1 MFSEEN
7 KMSEQF
13 ASFNRSPA
21 RDVAFWQ
28 GNTALAHGALLAGC
42 DFFGGYPITPSTEI
56 AEVMAEELPKIGGK
70 FIQME
75 DEIGGIASVIG
86 ASIAGA
92 KALTA
97 TSGPG
102 FSLKQENLGL
112 AYIAEIPIV
121 VVDVMRGGPS
131 TGLPT
136 KTAQQDVM
144 QARWGTHGDHATICY
159 SPSSVQECYDLA
171 IKAFNMAERFRQP
184 VLILSDEVVG
194 HMREKVTKKDPGKL
208 KIVNRARPSMP
219 PEKFT
224 PYEADPMT
232 GVPAMAAFGDGYSW
246 HVTGLTTNDWGF
258 PTNNASEIEK
268 KMLRLMNK
276 VDRARK
282 DIVEYEMEYMDG
294 ADIVVVAY
302 GSVGRSA
309 LRAVRDARKR
319 GIPAGFF
326 RPITLWPF
334 PGEEL
339 ARMALGAKM
348 ILVPELNCG
357 QMVLE
362 VERVVKRRSEVRG
375 LSLVNGE
382 LFKPSAIGR
391 VIEEVA

>member
-1 MFSEEN
+1 MS
-7 KMSEQF
+7 KMS
-13 ASFNRSPA
+13 
-21 RDVAFWQ
+21 DVAFWQ
-28 GNTALAHGALLAGC
+28 GNTALAHGAVAAGC
-42 DFFGGYPITPSTEI
+42 NFYGGYPITPSTEI

-75 DEIGGIASVIG
+75 DEIAGIASVIG
-86 ASIAGA
+86 ASVAGA

-112 AYIAEIPIV
+112 AYIAEVPIV

-159 SPSSVQECYDLA
+159 APSSVQECYDLA

-184 VLILSDEVVG
+184 VLILSDEIVG
-194 HMREKVTKKDPGKL
+194 HMREKVTMPDPRNIKL
-208 KIVNRARPSMP
+208 VSRHRPSMP
-219 PEKFT
+219 QGKFT
-224 PYEADPMT
+224 PYEADPLT
-232 GVPAMAAFGDGYSW
+232 GVPAMASFGDGYRW

-258 PTNNASEIEK
+258 PTNNPPEIEK
-268 KMLRLMNK
+268 KMLRLISK
-276 VDRARK
+276 VERARN
-282 DIVEYEMEYMDG
+282 DIVEYEAEYMDG
-294 ADIVVVAY
+294 ASVVVVAY

-309 LRAVRDARKR
+309 LRAVRDARKK

-326 RPITLWPF
+326 RPVTLWPF
-334 PGEEL
+334 PDEEL
-339 ARMALGAKM
+339 KKLALGVKTV
-348 ILVPELNCG
+348 LVPELNCG

-362 VERVVKRRSEVRG
+362 VERVMGRRSEVRAMN
-375 LSLVNGE
+375 LVNGE
-382 LFKPSAIGR
+382 LFKPSEIGQ
-391 VIEEVA
+391 VIEEVARHA

>member
-1 MFSEEN
+1 
-7 KMSEQF
+7 MS
-13 ASFNRSPA
+13 
-21 RDVAFWQ
+21 DVAFWQ
-28 GNTALAHGALLAGC
+28 GNTALAHGALAAGC
-42 DFFGGYPITPSTEI
+42 DFYGGYPITPSTEI

-75 DEIGGIASVIG
+75 DEIGGIASIIG

-144 QARWGTHGDHATICY
+144 QARWGTHGDHGTICY
-159 SPSSVQECYDLA
+159 APSSVQECYDLA

-194 HMREKVTKKDPGKL
+194 HMREKVTKRDPNKL
-208 KIVNRARPSMP
+208 KILNRARPSMP
-219 PEKFT
+219 PDKFT
-224 PYEADPMT
+224 PYEADPLT
-232 GVPAMAAFGDGYSW
+232 QVPAMASFGDGYQW

-258 PTNNASEIEK
+258 PTNHGPEIEK
-268 KMLRLMNK
+268 KMLRLMSK
-276 VDRARK
+276 VDRARGE
-282 DIVEYEMEYMDG
+282 IVEYEAEHMDG
-294 ADIVVVAY
+294 ASVVVVAY

-309 LRAVRDARKR
+309 LRAVRDARKK
-319 GIPAGFF
+319 GLAVGYF

-339 ARMALGAKM
+339 KKLALGAKT

-357 QMVLE
+357 QIVLE
-362 VERVVKRRSEVRG
+362 VERVMSRRSEVRG
-375 LSLVNGE
+375 MNLVNGE
-382 LFKPSAIGR
+382 LFKPSQIGR

>member
-1 MFSEEN
+1 ME
-7 KMSEQF
+7 MSNGDGTQG
-13 ASFNRSPA
+13 
-21 RDVAFWQ
+21 VAFWQ

-42 DFFGGYPITPSTEI
+42 NFFGGYPITPSTEI

-75 DEIGGIASVIG
+75 DEIAGIAAVIG

-92 KALTA
+92 KSLTA

-171 IKAFNMAERFRQP
+171 VKAFNMAERFRQP

-194 HMREKVTKKDPGKL
+194 HMREKVVKKDPGRI
-208 KIVNRARPSMP
+208 KIETRVRPSVP
-219 PEKFT
+219 PENFT
-224 PYEADPMT
+224 PYEADPLT
-232 GVPAMAAFGDGYSW
+232 DVPPMASFGDGYSW

-258 PTNNASEIEK
+258 PTNNPPEIK
-268 KMLRLMNK
+268 KKNLRLMSK
-276 VDRARK
+276 VDRARAE
-282 DIVEYEMEYMDG
+282 IVEFEAESMDG
-294 ADIVVVAY
+294 ADIVVVGY

-309 LRAVRDARKR
+309 LRAVRDARKK
-319 GIPAGFF
+319 GIPAGYF

-339 ARMALGAKM
+339 TKMALGAKTV
-348 ILVPELNCG
+348 LVPELNCG
-357 QMVLE
+357 QMVTE
-362 VERVVKRRSEVRG
+362 IERVIGGRSDVRR
-375 LSLVNGE
+375 LNLVNGE
-382 LFKPSAIGR
+382 LFKPSEILR
-391 VIEEVA
+391 VIGEVA

>member
-1 MFSEEN
+1 
-7 KMSEQF
+7 MSD
-13 ASFNRSPA
+13 SGKPSNT
-21 RDVAFWQ
+21 AFWQ
-28 GNTALAHGALLAGC
+28 GNTALAYGALAAGC
-42 DFFGGYPITPSTEI
+42 NFFGGYPITPSSEI
-56 AEVMAEELPKIGGK
+56 AEVMAQELPKRGGK

-75 DEIGGIASVIG
+75 DEIGGIASIIG

-92 KALTA
+92 KSLTA

-159 SPSSVQECYDLA
+159 SPASVQECYDLA
-171 IKAFNMAERFRQP
+171 IRAFNMAERFRQP

-194 HMREKVTKKDPGKL
+194 HMREKVTIPEPAKL
-208 KIVNRARPSMP
+208 HIVNRVRPAVP

-224 PYEADPMT
+224 PYEPDPLT
-232 GVPAMAAFGDGYSW
+232 GVPAMASFGDGYSW
-246 HVTGLTTNDWGF
+246 HVTGLTTSAWGF
-258 PTNNASEIEK
+258 PTNNAREIER
-268 KMLRLMNK
+268 KMLRLMSK
-276 VDRARK
+276 VDRARSE
-282 DIVEYEMEYMDG
+282 IVDYESESMDG
-294 ADIVVVAY
+294 ADVVVVAY

-309 LRAVRDARKR
+309 LRAVRDARRK
-319 GIPAGFF
+319 GIAAGFF

-339 ARMALGAKM
+339 TRMTLGAKVV
-348 ILVPELNCG
+348 LVPELNCG

-362 VERVVKRRSEVRG
+362 VERVMKGRSDVRG
-375 LSLVNGE
+375 INLVNGE
-382 LFKPSAIGR
+382 LFKPSEIRR